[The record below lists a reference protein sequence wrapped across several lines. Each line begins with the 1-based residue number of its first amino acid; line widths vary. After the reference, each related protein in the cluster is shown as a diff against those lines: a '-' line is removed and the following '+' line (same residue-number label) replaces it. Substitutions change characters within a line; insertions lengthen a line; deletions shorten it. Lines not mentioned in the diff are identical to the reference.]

1 MKKILQKNQIII
13 TALAIMIAV
22 AGYLNYTGK
31 DIEQYGLNTSDEDAE
46 EVSGQSVTTEDGENG
61 EETEEEGKKKKNKA
75 KEMTDISAEDD
86 GEDFAE
92 VSDSGELVKSN
103 EENGSD
109 VASEENAGE
118 AVMVSA
124 TLSAD
129 YFSSAKIS
137 REQTRAKNKEIL
149 MSIVDDKNIEESQKE
164 EALNRVIALTSAAE
178 KESAAEMLLAS
189 KGFENCVVSIVD
201 DSADVIVSAENLTQ
215 QQIAQIEDVVK
226 RKTNIAA
233 ENIVITPVGINEE
246 AKKE

>member
-31 DIEQYGLNTSDEDAE
+31 DIEQYGLNASDGETE
-46 EVSGQSVTTEDGENG
+46 ETSGQNVTAENG
-61 EETEEEGKKKKNKA
+61 EDAGEGTKEEPQKKNNKT
-75 KEMTDISAEDD
+75 KEVTDISAEDD

-92 VSDSGELVKSN
+92 VSDSGELVISG
-103 EENGSD
+103 ED
-109 VASEENAGE
+109 VASEENAGA

-137 REQTRAKNKEIL
+137 REQTRAKNKEML

-164 EALNRVIALTSAAE
+164 EALNRIIALTNAAE

-189 KGFENCVVSIVD
+189 KGFENSVVSIVD
-201 DSADVIVSAENLTQ
+201 DSVDVIVSAESLTE

-226 RKTNIAA
+226 RKTDIAA
-233 ENIVITPVGINEE
+233 ENIVITPVGISES